1 MGHVGL
7 LDYISS
13 GKRKD
18 YDRREISSPGLD
30 VYQCE
35 GHDLG
40 LLNLCPVYSEM
51 SNWPRMLGWYWL
63 LLVAE
68 TVPNSVPLPL
78 VTRRDE
84 VASACR
90 SIFARMTIGCND
102 RVSAK

>member
-1 MGHVGL
+1 
-7 LDYISS
+7 
-13 GKRKD
+13 
-18 YDRREISSPGLD
+18 
-30 VYQCE
+30 
-35 GHDLG
+35 
-40 LLNLCPVYSEM
+40 
-51 SNWPRMLGWYWL
+51 MLGWYWL

-84 VASACR
+84 VASAYR